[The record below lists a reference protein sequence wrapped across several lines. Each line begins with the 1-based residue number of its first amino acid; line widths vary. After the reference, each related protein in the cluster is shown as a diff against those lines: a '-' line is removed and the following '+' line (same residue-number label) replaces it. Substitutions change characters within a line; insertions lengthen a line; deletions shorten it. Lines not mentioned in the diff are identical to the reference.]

1 MHWNKI
7 YILHIDN
14 RTVID
19 SAKCCK
25 SYKPTGYQ
33 QFERNELFI
42 QIPSHISTKINYF
55 NFNTCT
61 TVWSL
66 PFMLKPEGTYNQAG
80 SPFSINTCGRSN
92 LGISP

>member
-1 MHWNKI
+1 MHWNKT

-25 SYKPTGYQ
+25 SYKPTSYQ

-42 QIPSHISTKINYF
+42 
-55 NFNTCT
+55 
-61 TVWSL
+61 
-66 PFMLKPEGTYNQAG
+66 
-80 SPFSINTCGRSN
+80 
-92 LGISP
+92 